1 MTNERDFEKTD
12 EGTFINTN
20 MDDYERYR
28 AARERA
34 YREKDLSSKVNKLED
49 DISQIKQLLQKLV
62 G

>member
-1 MTNERDFEKTD
+1 MTKEHDFEKTD

-20 MDDYERYR
+20 MDDFERYK
-28 AARERA
+28 AARARA
-34 YREKDLSSKVNKLED
+34 YREKDLSTKVNKLED